1 MAATSSNVGAIAN
14 QPDNTNYLSP
24 LGFNF
29 SIQKIPHANYFL
41 QSANLPS
48 VQLGDLETPSP
59 FVSIPQI
66 GDHLRYGDLF
76 ITFKVDEDMKNYLEL
91 YNWMIQLGFPE
102 SFQQSKEIYQGK
114 EVKNELV
121 QNAAFSDATLTV
133 TNSAMRPNLSI
144 LYEDAY
150 PVSLS
155 DITFSTQETSVNYV
169 ECQVS
174 FRYRQFKIF
183 DLGDGGREEVS
194 TSAFTS

>member
-1 MAATSSNVGAIAN
+1 MAASSSNVGALN
-14 QPDNTNYLSP
+14 TQPDNTNYLSP
-24 LGFNF
+24 IGFNF

-41 QSANLPS
+41 QTANLPS

-59 FVSIPQI
+59 FIAIPQI

-76 ITFKVDEDMKNYLEL
+76 VTFKVDEDMKNYLEL
-91 YNWMIQLGFPE
+91 YNWMLQLGFPE
-102 SFQQSKEIYQGK
+102 SFNQSKEIYGTTEGK
-114 EVKNELV
+114 NKFK

-133 TNSAMRPNLSI
+133 TNSAMQPNLSV
-144 LYEDAY
+144 LYEDVY

-155 DITFSTQETSVNYV
+155 DITFSTQETSVNYI

-183 DLGDGGREEVS
+183 TVDGARKELS
-194 TSAFTS
+194 QPAFL

>member
-1 MAATSSNVGAIAN
+1 MAASSSNVGALN
-14 QPDNTNYLSP
+14 TQPDNTNYLSP
-24 LGFNF
+24 IGFNF

-41 QSANLPS
+41 QTANLPS

-59 FVSIPQI
+59 FIAIPQI

-76 ITFKVDEDMKNYLEL
+76 VTFKVDEDMKNYLEL
-91 YNWMIQLGFPE
+91 YNWMLQLGFPE
-102 SFQQSKEIYQGK
+102 SFNQSKEIYGTTDGK
-114 EVKNELV
+114 NKFK

-133 TNSAMRPNLSI
+133 TNSAMQPNLSI
-144 LYEDAY
+144 LYEDVY

-155 DITFSTQETSVNYV
+155 DITFSTQETSVNYI

-183 DLGDGGREEVS
+183 TVDGARKELS
-194 TSAFTS
+194 QPAFTS

>member
-1 MAATSSNVGAIAN
+1 MAASSSNVGALN
-14 QPDNTNYLSP
+14 TQPDNTNYLSP
-24 LGFNF
+24 IGFNF

-41 QSANLPS
+41 QTANLPS

-59 FVSIPQI
+59 FIAIPQI

-76 ITFKVDEDMKNYLEL
+76 VTFKVDEDMKNYLEL
-91 YNWMIQLGFPE
+91 YNWMLQLGFPE
-102 SFQQSKEIYQGK
+102 SFNQSKEIYGTTDGK
-114 EVKNELV
+114 NKFK

-133 TNSAMRPNLSI
+133 TNSAMQPNLSI
-144 LYEDAY
+144 LYEDVY

-155 DITFSTQETSVNYV
+155 DITFSTQETSVNYI

-183 DLGDGGREEVS
+183 TVDGARKELS
-194 TSAFTS
+194 QPAFL

>member
-1 MAATSSNVGAIAN
+1 MAASSSNVGALN
-14 QPDNTNYLSP
+14 TQPDNTNYLSP
-24 LGFNF
+24 IGFNF

-41 QSANLPS
+41 HTANLPS

-59 FVSIPQI
+59 FIAIPQI

-76 ITFKVDEDMKNYLEL
+76 VTFKVDEDMKNYLEL
-91 YNWMIQLGFPE
+91 YNWMLQLGFPE
-102 SFQQSKEIYQGK
+102 SFNQSKEIYGTTDGK
-114 EVKNELV
+114 NKFK

-133 TNSAMRPNLSI
+133 TNSAMQPNLSV
-144 LYEDAY
+144 LYEDVY

-155 DITFSTQETSVNYV
+155 DITFSTQETSVNYI

-183 DLGDGGREEVS
+183 TVDGARKELS
-194 TSAFTS
+194 QPAFTS

>member
-1 MAATSSNVGAIAN
+1 MAASSSNVGALN
-14 QPDNTNYLSP
+14 TQPDNTNYLSP
-24 LGFNF
+24 IGFNF

-41 QSANLPS
+41 QTANLPS

-59 FVSIPQI
+59 FIAIPQI

-76 ITFKVDEDMKNYLEL
+76 VTFKVDEDMKNYLEL
-91 YNWMIQLGFPE
+91 YNWMLQLGFPE
-102 SFQQSKEIYQGK
+102 SFNQSKEIYGTTDGK
-114 EVKNELV
+114 NKFK

-133 TNSAMRPNLSI
+133 TNSAMQPNLSV
-144 LYEDAY
+144 LYEDVY

-155 DITFSTQETSVNYV
+155 DITFSTQETSVNYI

-183 DLGDGGREEVS
+183 TVDGARKELS
-194 TSAFTS
+194 QPAFTS

>member
-1 MAATSSNVGAIAN
+1 MAATSSNVGALST

-59 FVSIPQI
+59 FVAIPQI

-91 YNWMIQLGFPE
+91 YNWMVQLGFPE
-102 SFQQSKEIYQGK
+102 SFNQSKEIYGSQD
-114 EVKNELV
+114 VKNQFKE
-121 QNAAFSDATLTV
+121 NGPFSDATLTI
-133 TNSAMRPNLSI
+133 TNSAMQPNLSI
-144 LYEDAY
+144 LYEDVY

-155 DITFSTQETSVNYV
+155 DVTFSTQETSVNYV

-183 DLGDGGREEVS
+183 GLDGSRTELS
-194 TSAFTS
+194 QPAFTS